1 MSDKL
6 QFVESLNNRQTK
18 VCRTSLVAAF
28 AAVTKKSVVRGAC
41 LTDWDAVVGAATYF
55 GKCESHPGYV
65 RF

>member
-1 MSDKL
+1 
-6 QFVESLNNRQTK
+6 
-18 VCRTSLVAAF
+18 LVAAF